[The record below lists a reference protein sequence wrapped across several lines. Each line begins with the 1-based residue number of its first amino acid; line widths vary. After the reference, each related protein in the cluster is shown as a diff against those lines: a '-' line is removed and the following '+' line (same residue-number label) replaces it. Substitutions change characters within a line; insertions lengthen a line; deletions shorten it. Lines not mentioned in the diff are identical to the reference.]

1 MKDLIYKNIK
11 HGLYEIDEFGN
22 VYSKYKNGFLKP
34 KRDKDGYLLLTL
46 SGGKRGNS
54 CFTRVATLV
63 IVTYV
68 GLPEKHI
75 KDPTVN
81 HIDGNK
87 LNNHYSNLEWIGRS
101 KNSSIRENKGV
112 GSKNPAAILNETDVE
127 KICELLLKKEL
138 SMYEISLMFGVTKS
152 AINNIKRCKVWKEIT
167 SKYFG
172 STGEVWEWPTN

>member
-1 MKDLIYKNIK
+1 MKGLIYKNIK

-34 KRDKDGYLLLTL
+34 KRDKDGYLLLAL

-54 CFTRVATLV
+54 CFARVATLV
-63 IVTYV
+63 IVTYI
-68 GLPEKHI
+68 GLPEKNI

-87 LNNHYSNLEWIGRS
+87 LNNHYSNLEWIERS
-101 KNSSIRENKGV
+101 KNSSIRKNKGV
-112 GSKNPAAILNETDVE
+112 GSKNHAAILNETDVE
-127 KICELLLKKEL
+127 KICELLLKKEF

-152 AINNIKRCKVWKEIT
+152 AINNIKRFKAWKEIS

-172 STGEVWEWPTN
+172 STGEIW

>member
-68 GLPEKHI
+68 GLPENISKTQRLTI
-75 KDPTVN
+75 LTV
-81 HIDGNK
+81 
-87 LNNHYSNLEWIGRS
+87 
-101 KNSSIRENKGV
+101 
-112 GSKNPAAILNETDVE
+112 
-127 KICELLLKKEL
+127 
-138 SMYEISLMFGVTKS
+138 
-152 AINNIKRCKVWKEIT
+152 
-167 SKYFG
+167 
-172 STGEVWEWPTN
+172 TN